1 MLLISKS
8 ERHHTTEILH
18 SGKKKKKIATA
29 QIQTNNINHE
39 VKCEEKSLCFWIDS
53 LKKNGFLQYKVFSQ
67 NSLFF

>member
-1 MLLISKS
+1 MLLIAKS

-18 SGKKKKKIATA
+18 SEKKKIATA

-53 LKKNGFLQYKVFSQ
+53 FQKNGFLQYKVFSQ

>member
-18 SGKKKKKIATA
+18 SEKKIATA

-53 LKKNGFLQYKVFSQ
+53 FQKNGFLQYKVFSQ